1 METETSM
8 RVRADPYTIFRLA
21 AAVEDWPRILPHY
34 RWVRVLRDNGS
45 HRIVEMAAR
54 RDAIPVSWTA
64 EQRLFP
70 NEPRITFRHIRGVTR
85 GMDVAWT
92 FTREP
97 DGVVRVR
104 IWHRFCPHWP
114 LVPDRLVHRV
124 VGQFFVN
131 HIARKT
137 LRRISELAEQGVVVG
152 Q

>member
-1 METETSM
+1 METEVSR
-8 RVRADPYTIFRLA
+8 RVRADPQVIFRLA

-34 RWVRVLRDNGS
+34 RRVRILRDEGAY
-45 HRIVEMAAR
+45 RIVEMAAR
-54 RDAIPVSWTA
+54 RDTIPVSWTA

-70 NEPRITFRHIRGVTR
+70 DEPRITFRHIRGATR

-92 FTREP
+92 FTPEP

-104 IWHRFCPHWP
+104 IWHRFCPQWP
-114 LVPDRLVHRV
+114 LVPDTLVRRV
-124 VGQFFVN
+124 VGQVFVD

-137 LRRISELAEQGVVVG
+137 LRCVAELAEQGMVVD